1 MVALTEIFN
10 YFVLLG
16 GYTGNVVKDLAY
28 ILNSDVGLTFASRK
42 VISVEV
48 F

>member
-1 MVALTEIFN
+1 MVIYTEVFN
-10 YFVLLG
+10 HFVLVG
-16 GYTGNVVKDLAY
+16 GDTGNLVKDPVY
-28 ILNSDVGLTFASRK
+28 ILNSDVGLTFAARD